1 MSGWKKGR
9 KVKRGK
15 KGEKGESRTSSKTPF
30 LALPGAGN
38 ARNNLPDQHDKDR
51 GEIEEIEAQ
60 IGKHKNLRKNRCR
73 KSPPCSTKKVRYIF
87 LGKMYGTK
95 QEKKH
100 NTKRHLKNKEK
111 RKIKK

>member
-38 ARNNLPDQHDKDR
+38 ARNNLPDQHDQDR

-60 IGKHKNLRKNRCR
+60 MGKHKNFEEKQMQ
-73 KSPPCSTKKVRYIF
+73 KKYT
-87 LGKMYGTK
+87 LPYEKGGGKIL
-95 QEKKH
+95 
-100 NTKRHLKNKEK
+100 KR
-111 RKIKK
+111 